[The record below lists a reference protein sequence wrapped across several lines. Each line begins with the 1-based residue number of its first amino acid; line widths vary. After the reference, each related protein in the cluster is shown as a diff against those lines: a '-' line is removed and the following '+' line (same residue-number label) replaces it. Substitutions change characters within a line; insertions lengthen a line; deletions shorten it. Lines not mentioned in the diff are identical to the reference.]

1 MIGFLL
7 RFRYLAAVAVLFFI
21 LNGIALMAVGVY
33 KSFHAYQVLLA
44 GMPWE
49 PGKGPGIYIVESI
62 DTFLVAMVLFV
73 LAVGLAELFLV
84 KDDEKNALP
93 IPSWMKVKSFL
104 ELKLLLWEAV
114 LTVLVVAFL
123 GHAASQTEELHWEI
137 LILPASILML
147 AVSLFIMKKISG
159 GRM

>member
-1 MIGFLL
+1 MVFLL
-7 RFRYLAAVAVLFFI
+7 RFRYLAVVAVLFFI
-21 LNGIALMAVGVY
+21 LNGIALLALGAY
-33 KSFHAYQVLLA
+33 KSFHAYQVMLA

-62 DTFLVAMVLFV
+62 DTFLVALVLFV
-73 LAVGLAELFLV
+73 LAVGLGELFLV
-84 KDDEKNALP
+84 SDDEKNALP

-104 ELKLLLWEAV
+104 ELKLLLWEAG

-123 GHAASQTEELHWEI
+123 GHAASQAEELHWEV

-147 AVSLFIMKKISG
+147 AVSLFIMKKMSG
-159 GRM
+159 GPQ